1 MSERPYSQG
10 QFDRAG
16 EVMDAAALS
25 GFDQRTQEVFAEALA
40 AAIRAGRI
48 AGLSEA
54 AEMHDAEIAR
64 LETQIAENTTYCER
78 TGQDPNCLSNRF
90 CRNSQDWHRRSAK
103 DIRAKAAKIGE
114 GGE

>member
-54 AEMHDAEIAR
+54 ENIAKAQKGKATERRHESGLMLHTLAVEDQNEILAEERGEDIAAEI
-64 LETQIAENTTYCER
+64 IA
-78 TGQDPNCLSNRF
+78 
-90 CRNSQDWHRRSAK
+90 AA
-103 DIRAKAAKIGE
+103 IRANAAKIGE